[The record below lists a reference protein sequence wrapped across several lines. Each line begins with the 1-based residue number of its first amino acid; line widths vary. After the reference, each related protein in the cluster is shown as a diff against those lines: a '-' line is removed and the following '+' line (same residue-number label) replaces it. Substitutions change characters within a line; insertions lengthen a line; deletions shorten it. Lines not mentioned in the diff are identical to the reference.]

1 MDGYA
6 THLAALVL
14 LGGPLVGWVLGGL
27 VEQSLTVILAA
38 KQERESAKA
47 RPERHG
53 AAVLTG
59 QRVRLD
65 CFVASHLSTPEA
77 RG

>member
-6 THLAALVL
+6 THLAALVV
-14 LGGPLVGWVLGGL
+14 LGGPVGGWVLGGL
-27 VEQSLTVILAA
+27 VDQGLTAILAA
-38 KQERESAKA
+38 KQERKPAKA

-53 AAVLTG
+53 ATVPTG